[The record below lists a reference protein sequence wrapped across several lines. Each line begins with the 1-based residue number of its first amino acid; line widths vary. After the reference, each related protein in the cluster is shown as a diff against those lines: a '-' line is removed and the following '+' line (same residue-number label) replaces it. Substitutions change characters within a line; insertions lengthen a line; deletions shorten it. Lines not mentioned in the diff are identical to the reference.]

1 MATRYKY
8 LGKRVKDI
16 RPKGLTH
23 VKEVKAILR
32 AIKKDVRA
40 GRISKKVAKGRLLL
54 LYRLTFKKN
63 NSKLKA
69 SLRTRVR
76 LRRMIKNAMSN
87 IKGKK

>member
-32 AIKKDVRA
+32 AIKRDVKA
-40 GRISKKVAKGRLLL
+40 GRISKKVARGRLLL

-87 IKGKK
+87 IKRKK

>member
-8 LGKRVKDI
+8 LGKRVRDI

-32 AIKKDVRA
+32 AIKRDVKA
-40 GRISKKVAKGRLLL
+40 GRISKKVARGRLLL

-87 IKGKK
+87 IKRKK

>member
-32 AIKKDVRA
+32 AIKRDVKA

-87 IKGKK
+87 IKRKK